1 MNEKTELIGILGL
14 GFLGKALA
22 ALTSWEE
29 GSWGSWHSSPI
40 SSCPLEQ
47 FHFDWEGVSSWSE
60 IPEKSAVM
68 ILTIPPPKMELERLK
83 DHLGE
88 WKEWMQKNRP
98 MLRRLVLISTCLLYT
113 SPSPRD

>member
-40 SSCPLEQ
+40 PSCPLEQ
-47 FHFDWEGVSSWSE
+47 FHFDWE
-60 IPEKSAVM
+60 
-68 ILTIPPPKMELERLK
+68 
-83 DHLGE
+83 
-88 WKEWMQKNRP
+88 
-98 MLRRLVLISTCLLYT
+98 
-113 SPSPRD
+113 

>member
-14 GFLGKALA
+14 GFLGKELA

-40 SSCPLEQ
+40 PLCPLEQ
-47 FHFDWEGVSSWSE
+47 FHFDWEEVSSWSR

-68 ILTIPPPKMELERLK
+68 ILIDLF
-83 DHLGE
+83 GFS
-88 WKEWMQKNRP
+88 
-98 MLRRLVLISTCLLYT
+98 ISICHIVIQCHF
-113 SPSPRD
+113 